1 MPLYQ
6 RIAESIRREILEG
19 RLKPGDRLPSVR
31 DLTRR
36 WNCTP
41 GTVQRAYQEL
51 ARQGLLVSRAGQGT
65 TVSEPSIEARAQSPI
80 RKALLV
86 NRCEAFLLEMITGG
100 YELGEI
106 QQAVSIAMDRWR
118 SEGIAEAGDPGV
130 TLRFSGSHD
139 LALTWMTGHLE
150 EIAPGLR
157 LEVNFTGSLG
167 GLMALAEGRA
177 DLAGCH
183 LWDMETDSYNVAF
196 VRRLLPGKRVALV
209 RLAQRRLGL
218 LISPGNPHG
227 IHGLEGLAG
236 SELRFANRQAGSGT
250 RVWLDARLGQMG
262 ISGGQINGY
271 QHEHL
276 THSSVARAVAE
287 GQADVGLGLE
297 AAGRAMALDFI
308 PMTEESYDLVMP
320 EALLSN
326 KAVEQWL
333 VWLRS
338 EAGRKAISALPGYD
352 SRQSGEVLWV

>member
-31 DLTRR
+31 DLTGR

-65 TVSEPSIEARAQSPI
+65 TVSETPIEARAQSPL

-86 NRCEAFLLEMITGG
+86 NHCEAFLLEMITGG

-118 SEGIAEAGDPGV
+118 SEEIAEADEPGV

-157 LEVNFTGSLG
+157 LDVNFTGSLG

-183 LWDMETDSYNVAF
+183 LWDVETDCYNLPF

-218 LISPGNPHG
+218 LIPPGNPRG
-227 IHGLEGLAG
+227 IGGLEDLARN
-236 SELRFANRQAGSGT
+236 ELRFANRQAGSGT

-262 ISGGQINGY
+262 ISAGQINGY

-297 AAGRAMALDFI
+297 AAGRAMALDFV
-308 PMTEESYDLVMP
+308 PLTEEAYDLVML

-326 KAVEQWL
+326 EAVEQWL
-333 VWLRS
+333 GWLRS
-338 EAGRKAISALPGYD
+338 EAGRSAIADLPGYD
-352 SRQSGEVLWV
+352 SRHSGEVLWV

>member
-6 RIAESIRREILEG
+6 KIAESVRREILEG

-31 DLTRR
+31 ELTRK

-51 ARQGLLVSRAGQGT
+51 ARQNLLISRVGQGT
-65 TVSEPSIEARAQSPI
+65 MVSETPVEARSHSPL
-80 RKALLV
+80 RKAVLV
-86 NRCEAFLLEMITGG
+86 NHCEAFLLEMITAG
-100 YELGEI
+100 YELDEI

-118 SEGIAEAGDPGV
+118 SEGIAEVGEPGV

-139 LALTWMTGHLE
+139 LALTWMTGHLD
-150 EIAPGLR
+150 EITPGLR
-157 LEVNFTGSLG
+157 LEVTFTGSLG

-218 LISPGNPHG
+218 LVPPGNPQQ
-227 IHGLEGLAG
+227 IRGLEDLARNG
-236 SELRFANRQAGSGT
+236 LRFANRQAGSGT
-250 RVWLDARLGQMG
+250 RVWLDARLGQLG
-262 ISGGQINGY
+262 ILAGKINGY
-271 QHEHL
+271 QQEHL

-308 PMTEESYDLVMP
+308 PLTEEAYDLVLP

-326 KAVEQWL
+326 EAIKQWL
-333 VWLRS
+333 GWLRS
-338 EAGRKAISALPGYD
+338 EAGRSAISALPGYD
-352 SRQSGEVLWV
+352 ARQSGEVLWV